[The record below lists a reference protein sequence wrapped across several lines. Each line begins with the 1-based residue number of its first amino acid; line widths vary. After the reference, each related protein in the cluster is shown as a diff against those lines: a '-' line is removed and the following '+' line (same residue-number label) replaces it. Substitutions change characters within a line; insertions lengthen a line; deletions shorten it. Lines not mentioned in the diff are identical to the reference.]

1 MSKSLL
7 ILLILLCFT
16 YTAFPQKVISVLYF
30 ENTSGAEEYH
40 WLCKGLADMLI
51 TDFNGLAGI
60 KLVERESLEKVLR
73 EQALSLSGLTDQ
85 ESAITV
91 GKLLSA
97 DQLIYGSY
105 IINDDQIR
113 IDIKLV
119 VVETGEVIHGFGII
133 GETDDIFDLTTSL
146 AAQVI
151 QHLNLSEELVPKV
164 ADTKSIAAMAQFY
177 TGLDHLD
184 NQRYEQ
190 AKIAFNHARELDP
203 LYYRAQEGL
212 ADAYE
217 FLKAFKQHRQQREI
231 AQLYAKINNLRQR
244 IEAPQWFTFTDIVQ
258 SPHYRSMTIE
268 QQQEWNAT
276 HNEYLICNTPAQ
288 CTWHIMLTLDE
299 ISRKSGQYFSD
310 SLIQQNLW
318 QKVVDIGEESRQTY
332 ADDPFL
338 SEILYAQIL
347 ALYSLPDYTR
357 LKEYAETF
365 MIQYPDY
372 RMIESVEDFYEK
384 ALQELSEK

>member
-16 YTAFPQKVISVLYF
+16 YTAFPQKIISVLYF
-30 ENTSGAEEYH
+30 ENTSEAEEYH

-51 TDFNGLAGI
+51 TDLNGLAGI
-60 KLVERESLEKVLR
+60 KLVERESLEKVLT
-73 EQALSLSGLTDQ
+73 EQALSLSGMTDQ
-85 ESAITV
+85 ASAITV

-105 IINDDQIR
+105 IINDEQLR
-113 IDIKLV
+113 IDLKLV
-119 VVETGEVIHGFGII
+119 EVETSEIIHGFGII
-133 GETDDIFDLTTSL
+133 GEIDDLFDLTTNL
-146 AAQVI
+146 AAQII
-151 QHLNLSEELVPKV
+151 QHLNISEELVPK
-164 ADTKSIAAMAQFY
+164 AAETRSIGAMAQFY

-184 NQRYEQ
+184 NQRFEE
-190 AKIAFNHARELDP
+190 AKNAFNQARELDP

-212 ADAYE
+212 ADAYK

-231 AQLYAKINNLRQR
+231 AQLYTKIHHLQER
-244 IEAPQWFTFTDIVQ
+244 IDAPQWFTFADIVQ
-258 SPHYRSMTIE
+258 SPQYRSMTVE

-299 ISRKSGQYFSD
+299 ISRRSGQYFSD
-310 SLIQQNLW
+310 SLMQKKLW
-318 QKVVDIGEESRQTY
+318 VKVVEIGEESRQTF
-332 ADDPFL
+332 AEDPFL
-338 SEILYAQIL
+338 AEILYAQLL
-347 ALYSLPDYTR
+347 AIYSLPDYTR

-365 MIQYPDY
+365 IIQYPDY

-384 ALQELSEK
+384 ALESLCED